1 MVAGAAGSPQDSTI
15 TADRHTVTYR
25 ATVPPNTSDDQMQKI
40 MTRLQ
45 EKVMGDSNASA
56 MINGKPISAM
66 GGNNN
71 RPGGGAM
78 GGGAG
83 TIGAMG
89 GVSPNC
95 GKQSLGG
102 LGSEASNAIRNAA
115 ADQRRR
121 DEEARLESER

>member
-1 MVAGAAGSPQDSTI
+1 MEKVANLVAGAAGSPQDSTI

-40 MTRLQ
+40 MSRLQ

-71 RPGGGAM
+71 RPGGGA
-78 GGGAG
+78 G

-89 GVSPNC
+89 GVSPGC

-102 LGSEASNAIRNAA
+102 LGSDASNEIRAAA
-115 ADQRRR
+115 ADQKRR
-121 DEEARLESER
+121 D

>member
-1 MVAGAAGSPQDSTI
+1 MEKVANLVAGAAGSPQDSTI

-40 MTRLQ
+40 MSRLQ

-71 RPGGGAM
+71 KPGM

-89 GVSPNC
+89 GVSPSC

-102 LGSEASNAIRNAA
+102 MGSDASNEIRNAA

-121 DEEARLESER
+121 D

>member
-1 MVAGAAGSPQDSTI
+1 MAGAAGSPQDSTI

-40 MTRLQ
+40 MSRLQ

-71 RPGGGAM
+71 KPGM

-102 LGSEASNAIRNAA
+102 MGSDASNAIRAAA